1 MNSEI
6 INKLVQPLPVKTTE
20 GRNKFNYVDGDDVRR
35 KLNEAFNYDWSEELI
50 DASFGDNGAIVKLY
64 IVVKPGESEIRK
76 FGIGQS
82 DTSGNSALG
91 IGDAFKTAHTNAVKD
106 AAKGFGIG
114 LGVKGMNKATA
125 SVAQSKVETQKTPVT
140 QASSQYTG
148 SFPPF
153 ASDLGIP
160 EKAPLT
166 TTQVVSSPET
176 PKISPLK
183 GLKPATDMQVNALR
197 NISKKNRLS
206 PSDVVKAANPS
217 LDIQEFEALSLA
229 DASVVIKHWRSL
241 SEGA

>member
-1 MNSEI
+1 MNSDI
-6 INKLVQPLPVKTTE
+6 IAKLVQPLPVKTTE

-35 KLNEAFNYDWSEELI
+35 KLNEAFAYDWSEELI

-64 IVVKPGESEIRK
+64 IVVKSGESEIKK
-76 FGIGQS
+76 FGVGQS

-114 LGVKGMNKATA
+114 LGVKGTNKASAPVVQTRA
-125 SVAQSKVETQKTPVT
+125 EPQKVQVTGETSP
-140 QASSQYTG
+140 QYSGT
-148 SFPPF
+148 FPPF
-153 ASDLGIP
+153 ANNFGATES
-160 EKAPLT
+160 APQ
-166 TTQVVSSPET
+166 TTQTTQPAEA
-176 PKISPLK
+176 PRISPLK
-183 GLKPATDMQVNALR
+183 GLKPATDMQVNALK

-217 LDIQEFEALSLA
+217 LDVEDFSALSLA

-241 SEGA
+241 SEGT